1 MLGYYKIEKG
11 KLRKKR
17 KKREKKGFRVRI
29 RGVD

>member
-11 KLRKKR
+11 KLR